1 MLPVLISTGWE
12 LYAHWVRKGR
22 RRVMRAIFV
31 QGTSAKEVLSSAW
44 GLGGRWWEASWAS
57 SEALLTWCCWDLV
70 KQGVCCSVLIQDF
83 SPCRLFHSGVSAAAA
98 AQPPCPR
105 GEEAWGLVCPPPP
118 TGTAPA
124 CDGCLPAYG
133 TWAPLLAFICFFRF
147 LFLSVPL
154 SVPGMLVSSRPLSL
168 YGPSVLRWGCLWCLT
183 LWPLWVS
190 LRSPPNP

>member
-1 MLPVLISTGWE
+1 MMFGVLITGHTLGITGIVGKRRVFIGTEYRGKEETVLPVLISNGWE
-12 LYAHWVRKGR
+12 LYAQWVRKGR
-22 RRVMRAIFV
+22 RRVMRAICV
-31 QGTSAKEVLSSAW
+31 RGTSAKEVLSSAW

-57 SEALLTWCCWDLV
+57 SEALLMWCCWDLV

-124 CDGCLPAYG
+124 CDGWLPA
-133 TWAPLLAFICFFRF
+133 
-147 LFLSVPL
+147 
-154 SVPGMLVSSRPLSL
+154 
-168 YGPSVLRWGCLWCLT
+168 
-183 LWPLWVS
+183 
-190 LRSPPNP
+190 